1 MIKRTL
7 SNGVKVLKVS
17 TWLSAI
23 FSVLLILIVG
33 FFVVFPGFLKA
44 PIESELSEITGL
56 EAELSVV
63 SFELDWEGVTLNVD
77 ELTFNNQIS
86 KQNLAKIQGLH
97 WRIKLSNFL
106 EDVYHPNQVYI
117 DTLTLST
124 NQQSDGA
131 SFSFNELK
139 HLLSLETLEM
149 VSFFESLSIE
159 KTLIQGE
166 QPIEIAPLSIGRNE
180 GQLLMR
186 ISNQVMND
194 QKFDLMITLSVEQ
207 LDRDGFLTLP
217 IVLSNDE
224 ISLLSN
230 LKIYRQND
238 DDYVEFS
245 GFIDQIKAIQL
256 DEYLPSMLIGESTNQ
271 WMKRGFKSGLLQDI
285 KLNAVKN
292 ISQDL
297 PIKANLVAHLTDSE
311 LIFNADWQALQ
322 HLDANISTNG
332 KSINV
337 LVNSTTLYD
346 LPLKQ
351 ITLGIPDM
359 NQANLDVSM
368 VGKINTDSEALTDFL
383 AKAPSGSTVKD
394 VVKQFTLK
402 GPLTGELDLII
413 PLDNRASTLDID
425 LSIKDNQLTTLD
437 GAVVVENYNSTI
449 AFHDDNISANGVG
462 KIRNMP
468 FDIRINPNNR
478 HDDKEASFAVEL
490 INNDSDF
497 ELYLTRRLDQSWR
510 ARVESETLKTNIE
523 IGLSDDLPSVRI
535 LGLQATTFDS
545 IKGDWN
551 IEPNDFPSMYLSA
564 HGVFIDE
571 QIIPNFSTKLESKDN
586 ILKISDLALEGVG
599 VGEQDLRFNG
609 AWVAGKTGLIAK
621 AKGDALS
628 GFLEKINYKEKV
640 NGGKFDFDIR
650 LFCDC
655 APWNMNIKEISGI
668 ANMNIKQGVFTN
680 QDPNI
685 GRVLSLLNIKSAAK
699 RLKLDVKDLT
709 DKGFTYD
716 NIDAQITL
724 QDSIAKIN
732 SFKLS
737 SSSSDITLTGQSNMV
752 DQVYDI
758 EAKVIPAFGDAVP
771 AATYLAGGG
780 LIGLGVWLVDESLF
794 EGKLINKIVDQ
805 VVEFKYKII
814 GPWDEPTIENISSI
828 L

>member
-368 VGKINTDSEALTDFL
+368 VGKINTDSEALTAFL

-425 LSIKDNQLTTLD
+425 LSITDNQLTTLD

-737 SSSSDITLTGQSNMV
+737 SSSSDITLTGQSNIV

>member
-33 FFVVFPGFLKA
+33 FFVVFPSFLKA
-44 PIESELSEITGL
+44 PIESELSEVTGL
-56 EAELSVV
+56 EAQLSIV
-63 SFELDWEGVTLNVD
+63 SFELDWQGITLNVD
-77 ELTFNNQIS
+77 ELVFNDQIS

-97 WRIKLSNFL
+97 WRIELSNLL
-106 EDVYHPNQVYI
+106 EDEYRPDQVYI
-117 DTLTLST
+117 DKLVLSA
-124 NQQSDGA
+124 NQKSDST
-131 SFSFNELK
+131 SFSLDELK
-139 HLLSLETLEM
+139 RLLSLKTLEIA
-149 VSFFESLSIE
+149 SFFESLSIN

-166 QPIEIAPLSIGRNE
+166 QTIEIAPLSIARNDDK
-180 GQLLMR
+180 LLMR
-186 ISNQVMND
+186 ISNQVINE
-194 QKFDLMITLSVEQ
+194 QKFDLMITLSAEQ
-207 LDRDGFLTLP
+207 LDHDGFLTLP

-224 ISLLSN
+224 ILLSSN
-230 LKIYRQND
+230 LMIYRQND
-238 DDYVEFS
+238 DDYIEFS
-245 GFIDQIKAIQL
+245 GFIEQMKAIQL
-256 DEYLPSMLIGESTNQ
+256 DDYLPATLVGESANQ

-292 ISQDL
+292 ISQDS
-297 PIKANLVAHLTDSE
+297 PIEANLVAHLTDSE
-311 LIFNADWQALQ
+311 LVFNSDWQALQ
-322 HLDANISTNG
+322 NLDANISTNG
-332 KSINV
+332 KSIKV

-346 LPLKQ
+346 LPLEQ
-351 ITLGIPDM
+351 ITLAIPDM
-359 NQANLDVSM
+359 SQAQLDVSM
-368 VGKINTDSEALTDFL
+368 VGKINTDSEALTAFL
-383 AKAPSGSTVKD
+383 ANAPSGSTVKN

-402 GPLTGELDLII
+402 GPLTGDLDLII
-413 PLDNRASTLDID
+413 PLDNRASTIDVD

-437 GAVVVENYNSTI
+437 GAVVIEDYNSTI
-449 AFHDDNISANGVG
+449 AFHDNHISTNGVG
-462 KIRNMP
+462 KIRDMP

-490 INNDSDF
+490 INNDSNF
-497 ELYLTRRLDQSWR
+497 ELYLTRRLDESWR

-523 IGLSDDLPSVRI
+523 IGLSDELPSVRI

-571 QIIPNFSTKLESKDN
+571 QTIPNFSAKLESKDN
-586 ILKISDLALEGVG
+586 ILKISDLTLEGIG

-609 AWVAGKTGLIAK
+609 AWLDGKTGLIAK

-628 GFLEKINYKEKV
+628 EFLEKINYKEKV
-640 NGGKFDFDIR
+640 NGGKFDLDIR

-668 ANMNIKQGVFTN
+668 ANMNVKQGVFTN

-716 NIDAQITL
+716 NINAQITL
-724 QDSIAKIN
+724 QDSIARIN
-732 SFKLS
+732 NFKLS
-737 SSSSDITLTGQSNMV
+737 SSSSDITLNGQSNIS

-794 EGKLINKIVDQ
+794 EGKLIDKIVDQ

>member
-23 FSVLLILIVG
+23 FSVLLILIIG

-106 EDVYHPNQVYI
+106 EDVYRPNQVYI

-368 VGKINTDSEALTDFL
+368 VGKINTDSEALTAFL

-737 SSSSDITLTGQSNMV
+737 SSSSDITLTGQSNIV

>member
-33 FFVVFPGFLKA
+33 FFTVFPSFLKA

-56 EAELSVV
+56 EAQLSAV

-77 ELTFNNQIS
+77 ELTFNDQIS
-86 KQNLAKIQGLH
+86 KQNFAKIQGLH
-97 WRIKLSNFL
+97 WRVQLARFF
-106 EDVYHPNQVYI
+106 EDVYRPNRVDI
-117 DTLTLST
+117 DTLTLNT
-124 NQQSDGA
+124 NQQTDSAD
-131 SFSFNELK
+131 FSLEGLK
-139 HLLSLETLEM
+139 RSLSLETLEM
-149 VSFFESLSIE
+149 ASFFESLSIG
-159 KTLIQGE
+159 KTFIQGE
-166 QPIEIAPLSIGRNE
+166 QTFEIASLDIGRDE
-180 GQLLMR
+180 QQLLMR
-186 ISNQVMND
+186 IADQEINQ
-194 QKFDLMITLSVEQ
+194 QLFDLTLALSVEQ

-217 IVLSNDE
+217 MVMKNE
-224 ISLLSN
+224 EFSLLSN
-230 LKIYRQND
+230 LKIYHQND
-238 DDYVEFS
+238 DDYLEFS
-245 GFIDQIKAIQL
+245 GFIEQIKATRL
-256 DEYLPSMLIGESTNQ
+256 DEYLPAMLIGESTNQ

-285 KLNAVKN
+285 KLNVVKN

-311 LIFNADWQALQ
+311 LVFNSDWQALQ
-322 HLDANISTNG
+322 NLDANISTNG

-351 ITLGIPDM
+351 ITLAMPDM
-359 NQANLDVSM
+359 SQAQLDVSI
-368 VGKINTDSEALTDFL
+368 VGKINTDSEALTAFL
-383 AKAPSGSTVKD
+383 ANAPSGSVVKD
-394 VVKQFTLK
+394 AVKQFTLK
-402 GPLTGELDLII
+402 GPLTGDLDLII

-449 AFHDDNISANGVG
+449 AFHDDNITTSGEG

-478 HDDKEASFAVEL
+478 NDDKDASFAVEL
-490 INNDSDF
+490 INNDRNF
-497 ELYLTRRLDQSWR
+497 ELYLTRRLDESWR

-523 IGLSDDLPSVRI
+523 IGLSEGLPSVRI

-545 IKGDWN
+545 IKGDLN
-551 IEPNDFPSMYLSA
+551 IEPNDFPNMYLSA
-564 HGVFIDE
+564 HGVFVDE
-571 QIIPNFSTKLESKDN
+571 QIIPNFSVKLESKDN
-586 ILKISDLALEGVG
+586 ILKISDLTLEGIG
-599 VGEQDLRFNG
+599 VGEQDLNFNG

-621 AKGDALS
+621 ANGDALS
-628 GFLEKINYKEKV
+628 EFLEKINYKEKV
-640 NGGKFDFDIR
+640 NGGKFDLDIR

-655 APWNMNIKEISGI
+655 APWNMNLKEISGI
-668 ANMNIKQGVFTN
+668 AKMNIKQGVFTN

-685 GRVLSLLNIKSAAK
+685 GRVLSLLNIKSTAK

-716 NIDAQITL
+716 NINAQITL
-724 QDSIAKIN
+724 QNSVAKIN

-737 SSSSDITLTGQSNMV
+737 SSSSDITLTGQSNIS

-794 EGKLINKIVDQ
+794 EGKLIDKIVDQ

-814 GPWDEPTIENISSI
+814 GPWDNPTIENISSI

>member
-7 SNGVKVLKVS
+7 SNGVKVLKIS

-33 FFVVFPGFLKA
+33 FFVVFPSFLKA

-56 EAELSVV
+56 EAQLSAV

-97 WRIKLSNFL
+97 WRIKLSNLL
-106 EDVYHPNQVYI
+106 EDEYHPDQVYI
-117 DTLTLST
+117 DTLVLST
-124 NQQSDGA
+124 IQKTDGA
-131 SFSFNELK
+131 SFSLDELK
-139 HLLSLETLEM
+139 RLLSLKTLEIA
-149 VSFFESLSIE
+149 SFFESLSID
-159 KTLIQGE
+159 KTLIEGE
-166 QPIEIAPLSIGRNE
+166 QTIEIASLNISRNKD
-180 GQLLMR
+180 QLLVR
-186 ISNQVMND
+186 ISNQLIND
-194 QKFDLMITLSVEQ
+194 QKFDLMITLSAEQ
-207 LDRDGFLTLP
+207 LDHDGFLTLP
-217 IVLSNDE
+217 IMLSNDE
-224 ISLLSN
+224 ILLSSN
-230 LKIYRQND
+230 LMIYRQND

-245 GFIDQIKAIQL
+245 GFIEQIKATRL
-256 DEYLPSMLIGESTNQ
+256 DEYLPAMLIGESTNQ
-271 WMKRGFKSGLLQDI
+271 WIKRGFKSGLLQDI
-285 KLNAVKN
+285 KLNMVKN

-297 PIKANLVAHLTDSE
+297 PIKVNLVAHLTDSE
-311 LIFNADWQALQ
+311 LVFNSDWQALQ
-322 HLDANISTNG
+322 NLDANISTNG

-337 LVNSTTLYD
+337 FVNSTTLYD

-351 ITLGIPDM
+351 ITLAIPDM
-359 NQANLDVSM
+359 SQSKLDVSM
-368 VGKINTDSEALTDFL
+368 VGKINTDSESLTAFL

-394 VVKQFTLK
+394 VIKQFTLK
-402 GPLTGELDLII
+402 GPLTGDLDLII

-437 GAVVVENYNSTI
+437 GSVVVENYNSII
-449 AFHDDNISANGVG
+449 AFHDDNITTSGVG

-478 HDDKEASFAVEL
+478 NDDKEASFAVEL
-490 INNDSDF
+490 INNDSNF
-497 ELYLTRRLDQSWR
+497 ELYLTRRLDESWR

-523 IGLSDDLPSVRI
+523 IRLSEGLPSVRI

-545 IKGDWN
+545 IKGDLN
-551 IEPNDFPSMYLSA
+551 IESNDFPSMYLSA

-571 QIIPNFSTKLESKDN
+571 QIIPNFSAKLESKDN
-586 ILKISDLALEGVG
+586 ILKISDLTLEGIG
-599 VGEQDLRFNG
+599 VGEQDLHFNG
-609 AWVAGKTGLIAK
+609 AWVAGKTRLIAK
-621 AKGDALS
+621 ANGDALS
-628 GFLEKINYKEKV
+628 EFLEKINYQEKV
-640 NGGKFDFDIR
+640 NGGKFDIDIR

-668 ANMNIKQGVFTN
+668 AKMNIKQGVFTN

-685 GRVLSLLNIKSAAK
+685 GRVLSLLNIKSIAK

-716 NIDAQITL
+716 NINAQITL
-724 QDSIAKIN
+724 QDSVAIIN

-737 SSSSDITLTGQSNMV
+737 SSSSDITLTGQSNIN

-771 AATYLAGGG
+771 AVSYLAGGG
-780 LIGLGVWLVDESLF
+780 LIGLGLWLVDESVF
-794 EGKLINKIVDQ
+794 EGKLIDKIVDQ
-805 VVEFKYKII
+805 VVEFKYNIT
-814 GPWDEPTIENISSI
+814 GPWDDPTIENISSI